1 MLQYKK
7 IDISEEIDINRTN
20 VSKESMLCDYW
31 YFKNVGFKFES
42 NVCNKCHDVF
52 MTAYELKNIAKGKRC

>member
-52 MTAYELKNIAKGKRC
+52 MTPYELKNIAKGKRC